1 MEVVTS
7 TFARGHK
14 PPDRNYNVFTM
25 LGRVI
30 VRFSINVKIVVMVS
44 VMLTTTSQSRCQN
57 QLF

>member
-25 LGRVI
+25 LGTVM
-30 VRFSINVKIVVMVS
+30 VRFSVNVKIVVMARVS
-44 VMLTTTSQSRCQN
+44 V
-57 QLF
+57 